1 MLEEMQ
7 TRLSNA
13 PEMMR
18 VRKRTVEH
26 PFGTLKQWMG
36 AKIFLTRKRTGVSA
50 ERSLDV
56 LAYNMKR
63 VMKIMGANGLMKA
76 LSA

>member
-1 MLEEMQ
+1 MHRHVFSAVYQ
-7 TRLSNA
+7 GRN
-13 PEMMR
+13 
-18 VRKRTVEH
+18 
-26 PFGTLKQWMG
+26 G
-36 AKIFLTRKRTGVSA
+36 AQRMIQIFLTRKRTGVSA

-56 LAYNMKR
+56 LAYKKKR

>member
-1 MLEEMQ
+1 MHRHVFSAVYQ
-7 TRLSNA
+7 GRN
-13 PEMMR
+13 
-18 VRKRTVEH
+18 
-26 PFGTLKQWMG
+26 G
-36 AKIFLTRKRTGVSA
+36 AQRMIQIFLTRKRTGVSA

-56 LAYNMKR
+56 LAYKMKR